1 MAVPE
6 YSNSQLG
13 KFESCPLQYRLIY
26 VDRIKRPEEGVEAF
40 LGQRFHEAM
49 EGYTGSSLPKQAELD
64 EDR

>member
-1 MAVPE
+1 VPE

-26 VDRIKRPEEGVEAF
+26 VDRIKRPEEGIEAF

-49 EGYTGSSLPKQAELD
+49 EWLCGLQPAETG
-64 EDR
+64 